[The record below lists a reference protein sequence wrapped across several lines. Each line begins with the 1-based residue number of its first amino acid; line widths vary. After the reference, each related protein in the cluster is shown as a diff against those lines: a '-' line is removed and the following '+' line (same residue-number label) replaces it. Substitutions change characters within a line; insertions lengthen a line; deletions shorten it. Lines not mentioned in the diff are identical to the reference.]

1 MPGQVDTALANEKER
16 LAITLSS
23 IGDGV
28 IATDNAERIV
38 MFNAVAEQ
46 LTGWTQADAMG
57 KPLAQVFHIVNHKT
71 RAAAEDPARRAL
83 EGGAPVG
90 LETDTV
96 LVAKDGHAYFISS
109 SVAPIRDPAGRTTG
123 VVLVFRDVTRLKQAE
138 AALKESREFARN
150 LIDSSLDMIIAVDRD
165 RKITEFN
172 PAAEKTFGYL
182 RDEVRGLDASL
193 LYADQTESTRVQ
205 RTMAETGRLV
215 EEVHNR
221 RKDGTPFVAFL
232 SSSQLLDA
240 RGEPLGVMG
249 ISRDI
254 TELKKAEEQ
263 TLRAERLAALGQMA
277 AALAHEINNPLQAI
291 RSILDLVL
299 DFSLEAEER
308 ENNLRIIRE
317 EIERLSEVT
326 ERVLNFARPTRVPRR
341 AVSVTELLQHTLTL
355 AGKHLQHSR
364 VQVTTDLPAIPP
376 VFAAPE
382 QLTQVFL
389 NLVLNAIE
397 EMSAGGHLQ
406 ITARAEADHAVV
418 SFTNDGAAMPPE
430 VQPRIFEPFFTTKPE
445 GNGLGLSI
453 SQTLVTQQGGSITAE
468 NVTSERGV
476 VFTIRLPF
484 AEVDL
489 PKGSV

>member
-1 MPGQVDTALANEKER
+1 MPGQANTALANEKER

-28 IATDNAERIV
+28 IATDNSGQIV
-38 MFNAVAEQ
+38 MFNAAAAQ

-57 KPLAQVFHIVNHKT
+57 KPLVQVFHIIHHPT
-71 RAAAEDPARRAL
+71 RTVAEDPARRAL
-83 EGGAPVG
+83 EGDAPVG
-90 LETDTV
+90 LETDTL
-96 LVAKDGHAYFISS
+96 LVAKDGRECFISS
-109 SVAPIRDPAGRTTG
+109 SVAPIRDPAGGTTG
-123 VVLVFRDVTRLKQAE
+123 VVLVFRDISRLRQAE
-138 AALKESREFARN
+138 EALKESREFARN
-150 LIDSSLDMIIAVDRD
+150 LIDSSLDMIIAADRN

-182 RDEVRGLDASL
+182 RDEVRGRDMSL
-193 LYADQTESTRVQ
+193 LYADQTEATRVQ

-240 RGEPLGVMG
+240 HGEPIGIMG

-263 TLRAERLAALGQMA
+263 TIRAERLAALGQMA

-299 DFSLEAEER
+299 DFSLETEER

-326 ERVLNFARPTRVPRR
+326 ERVLNFARPTRIPRR
-341 AVSVTELLQHTLTL
+341 AVSVTDLLQHTLTL
-355 AGKHLQHSR
+355 VGKHLQHSQ
-364 VQVTTDLPAIPP
+364 VQITTDLPAIPP

-397 EMSAGGHLQ
+397 ELSEGGHLQ
-406 ITARAEADHAVV
+406 IAARAETDHAVV
-418 SFTNDGAAMPPE
+418 SFTNDGAAMPTE
-430 VQPRIFEPFFTTKPE
+430 VQQHIFEPFFTTKPE
-445 GNGLGLSI
+445 GSGLGLSI
-453 SQTLVTQQGGSITAE
+453 SHTLVEQQGGTITAE
-468 NVTSERGV
+468 NVTPERGV

-484 AEVDL
+484 AAVDS
-489 PKGSV
+489 PESVA